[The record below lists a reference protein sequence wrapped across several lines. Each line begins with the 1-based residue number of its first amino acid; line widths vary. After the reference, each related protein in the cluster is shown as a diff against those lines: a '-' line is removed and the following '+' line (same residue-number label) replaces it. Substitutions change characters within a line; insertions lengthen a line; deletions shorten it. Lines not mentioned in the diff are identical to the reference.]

1 MVPEPRYPVAIYD
14 IIHCIIAHLDP
25 DPYVDDSHNPEG
37 RSIRQALARLA
48 RTHSTFTKP
57 ALSELWRSLPGDDVL
72 CHLLCVLGIAN
83 EVPQEDG
90 WSGPRL
96 VRLSN
101 YTLHSAAITLGIG
114 TLWDIPYT
122 RVRVEEIRRVRL
134 LSAENHCRPI
144 SR

>member
-1 MVPEPRYPVAIYD
+1 MAPEPHSPVAIHD

-37 RSIRQALARLA
+37 RSVRQALARLA

-101 YTLHSAAITLGIG
+101 YTLHIRGHNVGDRNSVGHPIYASAGGRDSKST
-114 TLWDIPYT
+114 P
-122 RVRVEEIRRVRL
+122 
-134 LSAENHCRPI
+134 P
-144 SR
+144 